1 MRTTGIPART
11 AARGVG
17 LTAAGLLTAA
27 TLAACG
33 SDESSTVAQ
42 DPGQGASTPA
52 APTSSADTD
61 PAGPTCGAVWKKGA
75 TLPHSY
81 RGCVADAAWV
91 KAEVYQCSDGHRL
104 VTYAHAFYASPGRTI
119 SRAATTLA
127 KDQGFQQT
135 MAVCG
140 A

>member
-1 MRTTGIPART
+1 MAFTGMTSR
-11 AARGVG
+11 
-17 LTAAGLLTAA
+17 AAGLFVAALVTAGS
-27 TLAACG
+27 LAGCG
-33 SDESSTVAQ
+33 SASSTTAQ
-42 DPGQGASTPA
+42 DPGAGTSTP
-52 APTSSADTD
+52 TSVPSSSSGQTAQT
-61 PAGPTCGAVWKKGA
+61 PTCLRVWKQGA

-81 RGCVADAAWV
+81 RGCATTAGWV
-91 KAEVYQCSDGHRL
+91 KAQVYQCSDGHHL

-127 KDQGFQQT
+127 KDHGFQQT